1 MSIENITANILKDAN
16 ENAKASL
23 MNAEKTKNDI
33 INNAMDEAETIKKV
47 ATERAG
53 KDSESLKSR
62 KVSAAELQKRKMMLT
77 AKQDA
82 IKKSFDVALKMLKS
96 MPEDKYIDFLIK
108 EISKIPYNEGMI
120 VLNKQDRDKI
130 GEKLVKAVN
139 EKLKAEKFKL
149 SNETVNTHGGFILKS
164 GSVEVNS
171 TFETLLDSMK
181 DELTNEV
188 ANALFK

>member
-16 ENAKASL
+16 ENAQISL
-23 MNAEKTKNDI
+23 NNAEKTKNDI
-33 INNAMDEAETIKKV
+33 VNNALNEAEAIKK
-47 ATERAG
+47 AAAEKAE

-82 IKKSFDVALKMLKS
+82 IKKSFDVALQKLKS
-96 MPEDKYIDFLIK
+96 MPEDKYIDFLTK
-108 EISKIPYNEGMI
+108 EISKVPYNEGMI
-120 VLNKQDRDKI
+120 ILNKQDRDKI

-139 EKLKAEKFKL
+139 EKLNAEKFKL
-149 SNETVNTHGGFILKS
+149 SNETVNSLGGFVLKS
-164 GSVEVNS
+164 GAVEINS

>member
-33 INNAMDEAETIKKV
+33 INNAINEAEAIKK
-47 ATERAG
+47 AAADKALKEA
-53 KDSESLKSR
+53 DSLKSR
-62 KVSAAELQKRKMMLT
+62 KVSAAELQKRKMMLS
-77 AKQDA
+77 AKQEA
-82 IKKSFDVALKMLKS
+82 IKKSFDEALIKLKT
-96 MPEDKYIDFLIK
+96 MPEDKYMNFLTN
-108 EISKIPYNEGMI
+108 EISKIPYNEGVI
-120 VLNKQDRDKI
+120 ILNKHDRDKI
-130 GEKLVKAVN
+130 GEKLVKTVN

-149 SNETVNTHGGFILKS
+149 SNETVNSHGGFILKS
-164 GSVEVNS
+164 GSVEINS